1 VRPLTLRTKIFF
13 IFLGASLLTVV
24 PTLGMVA
31 HVVEQRVYERA
42 TEELRRGGE
51 ALSINWGLQDE
62 ILLGDA
68 RVRALDPEVPAL
80 LQEGD
85 TVRLRR
91 VLSWGVAEGRM
102 VLALDSLGERLL
114 GPALDTV
121 GVGDRLRSGS
131 AVFTGLPSGP
141 LRAAL
146 WPVMQGDTLVGAV
159 GVGMPM
165 DQRAAERM
173 AEVAGH
179 QVALVVGGEIVATTL
194 HDTISAELAARPLA
208 GIAEGSGTWRVS
220 LGELPYLYRVQAISA
235 AGGTV
240 STVLFRPVSDELRTA
255 TAILGAVGVIGVLAL
270 LLALLIAGMVARI
283 VARPTQALAK
293 AATHI
298 ARGDYGTPL
307 PRGGGDEIGQLANAF
322 AEMRDA
328 IAEREARLREAQT
341 ELVHREKLAAM
352 GRLVAQL
359 SHEINNPIYNI
370 QNCLEALAR
379 RGDPNDPNREF
390 LDLARD
396 ELDRMAGLTRQLLD
410 QSRPLSEAAAPTDLN
425 ALVQRVLSLAAQRL
439 EERRVELRLELD
451 PDLPEVV
458 VHADAIQ
465 QVLANLVGNALDA
478 MPSGGILTLTTRAA
492 PETVE
497 IEVEDS
503 GQGIGDADLP
513 RIFEAFYSTKPGIRG
528 MGLGLFVSEGI
539 VRGHGGTLR
548 AESRVGEG
556 SRFRVRLPRDP
567 LAPRFLEADT
577 PATAEAHG

>member
-1 VRPLTLRTKIFF
+1 VRPLSLRTKIFF

-51 ALSINWGLQDE
+51 ALAINWSLQDE

-68 RVRALDPEVPAL
+68 RVRALDPEVPVLMEPEDSA
-80 LQEGD
+80 Q
-85 TVRLRR
+85 LRR

-102 VLALDSLGERLL
+102 VLATDSLGNRLL
-114 GPALDTV
+114 GPSLAAAGGD
-121 GVGDRLRSGS
+121 DRLRQGT
-131 AVFTGLPSGP
+131 AVFTAVPGGP

-146 WPVMQGDTLVGAV
+146 WPVMRGDTVVGTV
-159 GVGMPM
+159 GVGMPL

-179 QVALVVGGEIVATTL
+179 AVALVVRGEIMAATL
-194 HDTISAELAARPLA
+194 HDTLSAVMASRELA

-220 LGELPYLYRVQAISA
+220 LGELPYLYRVQPVPDADGSVVA
-235 AGGTV
+235 
-240 STVLFRPVSDELRTA
+240 VLFRPVSEELGTA
-255 TAILGAVGVIGVLAL
+255 TAILGAIGVIGVLAL

-283 VARPTQALAK
+283 VARPTQALAA

-298 ARGDYGTPL
+298 ARGDYDTPL
-307 PRGGGDEIGQLANAF
+307 PEGGGDEIGQLAKAF
-322 AEMRDA
+322 AEMREA
-328 IAEREARLREAQT
+328 IAEREARLREAQS

-379 RGDPNDPNREF
+379 RGDPEDPNREF
-390 LDLARD
+390 LELARD

-410 QSRPLSEAAAPTDLN
+410 QSRPLSEAAAPADLN
-425 ALVQRVLSLAAQRL
+425 ALVERVLALSAAEIEARQ
-439 EERRVELRLELD
+439 VELVLRLD
-451 PDLPEVV
+451 PQLPEVV
-458 VHADAIQ
+458 AHADAIQ

-478 MPSGGILTLTTRAA
+478 MPHGGVLSL
-492 PETVE
+492 ETHAEEDAVL
-497 IEVEDS
+497 IEVGDS

-539 VRGHGGTLR
+539 VRGHGGTLLVQ
-548 AESRVGEG
+548 SSVGQG
-556 SRFRVRLPRDP
+556 SRFVVRLPRDP
-567 LAPRFLEADT
+567 LAPRFLDADS
-577 PATAEAHG
+577 PATVEAYP